1 MGSGT
6 GSGRLRRGRKFMTR
20 HSEIDRYIAEYYDKT
35 GRMPKVGQIAK
46 RFFMS
51 YGGMVYLLKKYS
63 VFDEYKKEAI

>member
-1 MGSGT
+1 
-6 GSGRLRRGRKFMTR
+6 MTR
-20 HSEIDRYIAEYYDKT
+20 HAEIDRYIAEHYDKT